1 MGKNNTATETSDL
14 KLDARSL
21 AQGLLL
27 GRRLTVS
34 LSTLTGGDKRRNK
47 TMTREMNALGIGK
60 LDESDYR
67 LSWVLDPAETASY
80 LLARHG
86 ETAPDL
92 AATWVKDEG
101 RRPFDAHRTMALVA
115 LDNLSPGELLWLHRH
130 GASTGHALYGVDKYG
145 RGATR
150 HEIGDAITYKDLE
163 QATLCV
169 SHAAIMAAYHA
180 AYRDHLRGRCIGG
193 DATAQAIETVCGDRP
208 ELAAQSIQN
217 ALHGGGGGHFF
228 GGGESQWK
236 AWADPAQ
243 WQTLI
248 ARREVSLRAEIH
260 EAQERLEQTKQIRAI
275 LADLDVP
282 ATAAA
287 CVEAMVQGTTPPGG
301 LPTLRAA
308 KVAA

>member
-21 AQGLLL
+21 AEGLLL
-27 GRRLTVS
+27 GRKLVVS
-34 LSTLTGGDKRRNK
+34 LSALTGGDKRRDR
-47 TMTREMNALGIGK
+47 TLTRGMNSLGLGEYDAAERRWALD
-60 LDESDYR
+60 L
-67 LSWVLDPAETASY
+67 ASTEAY

-92 AATWVKDEG
+92 AVMWCKAQG
-101 RRPFDAHRTMALVA
+101 RRPFDSHRTVALVA
-115 LDNLSPGELLWLHRH
+115 LDTLSPGELLWLRRH
-130 GASTGHALYGVDKYG
+130 GAATGHTIYGVDQYG
-145 RGATR
+145 RGAVR
-150 HEIGDAITYKDLE
+150 YAIGEAIPYGGYDHLH
-163 QATLCV
+163 V
-169 SHAAIMAAYHA
+169 SHAAITAAYHA

-217 ALHGGGGGHFF
+217 ALHGGGGGGHFF

-308 KVAA
+308 EVAA